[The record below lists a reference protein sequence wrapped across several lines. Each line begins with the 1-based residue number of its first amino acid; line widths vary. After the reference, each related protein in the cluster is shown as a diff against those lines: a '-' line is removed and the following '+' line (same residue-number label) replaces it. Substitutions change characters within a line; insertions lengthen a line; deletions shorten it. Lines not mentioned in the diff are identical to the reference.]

1 MAFNP
6 DRVRVLEVADRRP
19 MADVFDKDF
28 EGPVVDLGID
38 LDRFFGH
45 VFIKSFHFEYIAR
58 EHLHMVSEEEHRAVM
73 RQGEEY
79 KDKYLE
85 AQSALEALQE
95 ERQEIF
101 NAKLTEF
108 LANYRNPI
116 NHVAGSVSS
125 VATNDAKHGALQAVK
140 PETKTKGN
148 GSEGNLNGL

>member
-73 RQGEEY
+73 RQTAEVREEL
-79 KDKYLE
+79 LE
-85 AQSALEALQE
+85 VYEELNALKA
-95 ERQEIF
+95 ERQETF
-101 NAKLTEF
+101 DAKLTEF
-108 LANYRNPI
+108 LANYSNPI
-116 NHVAGSVSS
+116 NHVAGSVSP
-125 VATNDAKHGALQAVK
+125 VAIDDAKHGALQAVK
-140 PETKTKGN
+140 PETKAKGN